1 MFSNL
6 ISSSC
11 RGLKTIDKE
20 LFKVNVQVKAL
31 IVPVKFIGK
40 IQKDFRQDLFNLP
53 RCKNVI
59 EIPEDKQHKLVLLKH
74 EYLNSDNGAT
84 LNEIAILK
92 EAKDNGWQST
102 THSVELDYNYWS
114 ADDILKAVLP
124 NPDQAPSSYEQVG
137 HIAHMNLRDE
147 YLPYKSLIGQIV
159 LDKSPKVKTVVNKL
173 DSIDSTYRNFKMEL
187 LAGENNL
194 IASVRESNCIFNF
207 DFSKVYWNSR
217 LQNEHDRII
226 NTFSKGQYICDV
238 MAGVGPF
245 SIPAAKNKKCNVY
258 ANDLNPA
265 SYSSL
270 VENIKLNKVGSLVKP
285 FNIDGRQF
293 IRSSFRNLLLESIT
307 KSSKTNEKFKLF
319 DHVVMNLPAT
329 ALEFLDAFVGVFHD
343 SNLNDSHDKPSSESS
358 KPSETKSS
366 FTGLK
371 EYLKSANLPLIHV
384 HCFSKSDDPNSDI
397 IERAQAAM
405 SIVDSSEISEL
416 SKNAKVTWVRKVAPN
431 KDMYCLSF
439 RLMNSVATR
448 NPQPDNQLSV

>member
-11 RGLKTIDKE
+11 RGLKVIDKE
-20 LFKVNVQVKAL
+20 LFKVNIQVKAL

-59 EIPEDKQHKLVLLKH
+59 EIPEDKQNKLVLLKH
-74 EYLNSDNGAT
+74 EYLNSDSGT
-84 LNEIAILK
+84 SLNEVAILK
-92 EAKDNGWQST
+92 EAKDNGWQTT

-124 NPDQAPSSYEQVG
+124 NPDQAPSSYEQ
-137 HIAHMNLRDE
+137 
-147 YLPYKSLIGQIV
+147 
-159 LDKSPKVKTVVNKL
+159 KSPKVKTVVNKL

-245 SIPAAKNKKCNVY
+245 SIPAAKNKKCIVY

-329 ALEFLDAFVGVFHD
+329 ALEFLDAFIGVFHD
-343 SNLNDSHDKPSSESS
+343 DNLNDSDDKPSSESS
-358 KPSETKSS
+358 KLSETKSS

-371 EYLKSANLPLIHV
+371 EYLNSANLPLIHV
-384 HCFSKSDDPNSDI
+384 HCFSKSDDPNTDI

-405 SIVDSSEISEL
+405 GIVDSSEISEL

-439 RLMNSVATR
+439 RLMHSVATR
-448 NPQPDNQLSV
+448 NPQSINQLSI